1 MLLLNTYYIPIRAYN
16 IVQLLDHSCWN
27 SYIIKWMEYFGFY
40 LSYYFLV
47 MDIMKIVKSVTLLVK
62 HYKGF
67 TEYIIA
73 KTKLQI
79 KHWFHLTAVCPPN
92 NYDNINI

>member
-1 MLLLNTYYIPIRAYN
+1 
-16 IVQLLDHSCWN
+16 
-27 SYIIKWMEYFGFY
+27 
-40 LSYYFLV
+40 
-47 MDIMKIVKSVTLLVK
+47 MKIVKSVTLLVK